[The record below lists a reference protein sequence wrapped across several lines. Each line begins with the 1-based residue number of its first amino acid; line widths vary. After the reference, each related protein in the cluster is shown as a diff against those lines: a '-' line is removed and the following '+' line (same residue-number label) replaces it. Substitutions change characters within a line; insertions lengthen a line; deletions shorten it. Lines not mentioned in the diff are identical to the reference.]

1 MSEQIQIPVTEY
13 EAMKEELA
21 LLKDTPL
28 LQKMNRLL
36 DLLFEEKYGLYLGN
50 DTHDLTEAAIH
61 KNWDVTEKSAWDAV

>member
-28 LQKMNRLL
+28 LKKLNRLL

-50 DTHDLTEAAIH
+50 DTKDLTEAAIK
-61 KNWDVTEKSAWDAV
+61 KNWDSAEKSAWDYV